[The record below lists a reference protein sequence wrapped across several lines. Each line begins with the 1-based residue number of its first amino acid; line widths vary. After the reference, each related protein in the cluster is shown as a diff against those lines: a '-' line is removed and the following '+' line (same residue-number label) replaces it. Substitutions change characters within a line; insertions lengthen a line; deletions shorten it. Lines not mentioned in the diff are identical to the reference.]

1 MESQSQDLIQT
12 ISLVA
17 LAAIGLVVG
26 VQKLLKDWRST
37 NAETNII
44 EVMHTEIERMNAQNT
59 KLSNEIGKLQEEIIK
74 LHQELSRLNIENSK
88 LQTEIARLTL
98 ELNNFKHVSNKD
110 V

>member
-1 MESQSQDLIQT
+1 MESQSQDLVQT
-12 ISLVA
+12 VSLVA
-17 LAAIGLVVG
+17 LAIIGLVVG

-44 EVMHTEIERMNAQNT
+44 EVMHTEIERMNDQNT
-59 KLSNEIGKLQEEIIK
+59 KLSNEIGKLQEEIIR
-74 LHQELSRLNIENSK
+74 LHQELGRLNIENTK

-98 ELNNFKHVSNKD
+98 ELNNFKHISNKD